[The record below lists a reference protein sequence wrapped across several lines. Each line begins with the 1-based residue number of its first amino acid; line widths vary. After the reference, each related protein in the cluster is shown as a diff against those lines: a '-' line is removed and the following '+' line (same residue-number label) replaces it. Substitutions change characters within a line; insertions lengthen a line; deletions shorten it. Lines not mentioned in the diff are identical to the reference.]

1 MQNMHIYICMIFVNS
16 RSGSKPNADGLQ
28 EVTPNPKSCLRGSRY
43 ISVYM

>member
-1 MQNMHIYICMIFVNS
+1 MLFVNS
-16 RSGSKPNADGLQ
+16 RSGSKPKADGLQ